1 MRKGGEVLFLL
12 MLLVLWCG
20 DAAAQ
25 GALVVGVTPQQS
37 AGRLAESWVPLLEE
51 AGRRF
56 GAPLTFRTAPA
67 TEEFERRVLAG
78 EYDVIYGSPVLYVAA
93 ARVLGARAIAR
104 QRQDEQGVLVVKGD
118 SAIASVADLQGRVV
132 AFPAA
137 SAYGASIL
145 TQAELRRQGVD
156 FQTKTLASDESVYR
170 AVLDGM
176 ADAGGGALR
185 TLGRQDIETR
195 SFLRVLMITEP
206 YAAYP
211 VFVLPRVGRKQ
222 AAHLQAVLFSLDSDA
237 TGQAA
242 LKRATLQ
249 GIALADDHTYDP
261 VRRLGLD
268 AVERLLKGA
277 AP

>member
-1 MRKGGEVLFLL
+1 MRKGGVVFLL
-12 MLLVLWCG
+12 LLLGLWCG

-25 GALVVGVTPQQS
+25 GALVVGITPQQS

-78 EYDVIYGSPVLYVAA
+78 EYDVVYGSPVLYVAA

-104 QRQDEQGVLVVKGD
+104 QRQDEQGVLVVRGD
-118 SAIASVADLQGRVV
+118 SSIQTVADLHGRVV

-137 SAYGASIL
+137 SAYGAAIL
-145 TQAELRRQGVD
+145 TQAALHRQGIDVR
-156 FQTKTLASDESVYR
+156 TTTLASDESVYR

-185 TLGRQDIETR
+185 TLGRQDLETR
-195 SFLRVLMITEP
+195 TFLRVLMTTEAF
-206 YAAYP
+206 AAYP
-211 VFVLPRVGRKQ
+211 IFVLPRVGQKR
-222 AAHLQAVLFSLDSDA
+222 AAHLQAVLFSLDSDI
-237 TGQAA
+237 TGQTA
-242 LKRATLQ
+242 LQRASLQ
-249 GIALADDHTYDP
+249 GISLADDHTYDP
-261 VRRLGLD
+261 VRHLGLD

-277 AP
+277 AR

>member
-1 MRKGGEVLFLL
+1 
-12 MLLVLWCG
+12 
-20 DAAAQ
+20 
-25 GALVVGVTPQQS
+25 
-37 AGRLAESWVPLLEE
+37 
-51 AGRRF
+51 
-56 GAPLTFRTAPA
+56 
-67 TEEFERRVLAG
+67 
-78 EYDVIYGSPVLYVAA
+78 
-93 ARVLGARAIAR
+93 
-104 QRQDEQGVLVVKGD
+104 
-118 SAIASVADLQGRVV
+118 
-132 AFPAA
+132 
-137 SAYGASIL
+137 
-145 TQAELRRQGVD
+145 
-156 FQTKTLASDESVYR
+156 
-170 AVLDGM
+170 
-176 ADAGGGALR
+176 
-185 TLGRQDIETR
+185 
-195 SFLRVLMITEP
+195 MITEP